1 MEAEETET
9 ASEGEGSYEVVNEE
23 TVSRASQVN
32 IEVECSHRMSVSV
45 LRSRCTTQKVETK
58 LFSHFT
64 GFRNYTQYKEFLEF
78 VLPNLNRSKLVYW
91 GTVHAKADL
100 VDTSLLFGTQ
110 QNKPGTQSDDDD
122 DHDNDEDDNNND
134 NDGDDDE
141 KKEKCGYRIHKLDI
155 EDEFLLFMMRLRLG
169 LSITD
174 LSFRFSVSE
183 GTVSSVITTWLN
195 FLFVHLGHLKIWPHR
210 NVLMSNMP
218 KDFKEKWPNNVA
230 IIDCTELKIQIPSSL
245 VRQSQSYSNYKSTN
259 TLKGLV
265 GVDAKGG
272 FLFVS
277 QLYTGSISDK
287 LIVHR
292 SGLINLL
299 QQKLSFGEVLPGD
312 AIMADKGFDI
322 ESDLKKL
329 NLALNIPPFL
339 GSDAQFEESDVIKTQ
354 TIARHRIHVERA
366 IGKVRQFK
374 IFSSPLPV
382 AMLGCANQL
391 WCVCCLIS
399 NFMDPILE

>member
-1 MEAEETET
+1 M
-9 ASEGEGSYEVVNEE
+9 Y
-23 TVSRASQVN
+23 
-32 IEVECSHRMSVSV
+32 
-45 LRSRCTTQKVETK
+45 
-58 LFSHFT
+58 
-64 GFRNYTQYKEFLEF
+64 
-78 VLPNLNRSKLVYW
+78 
-91 GTVHAKADL
+91 
-100 VDTSLLFGTQ
+100 
-110 QNKPGTQSDDDD
+110 
-122 DHDNDEDDNNND
+122 
-134 NDGDDDE
+134 
-141 KKEKCGYRIHKLDI
+141 
-155 EDEFLLFMMRLRLG
+155 
-169 LSITD
+169 
-174 LSFRFSVSE
+174 
-183 GTVSSVITTWLN
+183 
-195 FLFVHLGHLKIWPHR
+195 
-210 NVLMSNMP
+210 NMP

-245 VRQSQSYSNYKSTN
+245 VRQSQSYSNYNSTN

-299 QQKLSFGEVLPGD
+299 QQKLSFEEVLPGN
-312 AIMADKGFDI
+312 AIMADKEFDI
-322 ESDLKKL
+322 ESGLKKL

-374 IFSSPLPV
+374 FFSSPLPV